1 MKLIAKVL
9 FFSDITK
16 ISNKIFFVESKIL
29 MFFGIIVHF
38 FGISMFLAILFLY
51 YSNNSASIAI

>member
-1 MKLIAKVL
+1 
-9 FFSDITK
+9 
-16 ISNKIFFVESKIL
+16 

-51 YSNNSASIAI
+51 YSNNSASNSHMTGKREWICIFFGIILAYVKYFL